1 MILSEFKELAEIIQ
15 AVLTSLS
22 IIIGGSWVFYRFV
35 LQQEMFPNINFTTD
49 MNMIGKQGDFWIVE
63 LTATIENKG
72 KAQHKM
78 SKIGFDL
85 NAMFEDDPVEIEEK
99 WGGQINFPHRLAWG
113 SYLPKH
119 QKYFFVDPGTEAKYS
134 YLTKVPLNASYLLL
148 HSNFIYSKRKNK
160 MHTAERSIQVNKK
173 DIETMPNNG

>member
-1 MILSEFKELAEIIQ
+1 MTFLEFKDLAEALQ

-22 IIIGGSWVFYRFV
+22 ILIGGSWVVYRFV
-35 LQQEMFPNINFTTD
+35 LQQERFPNINFTTD
-49 MNMIGKQGDFWIVE
+49 INIVGKQGNFWLAE

-85 NAMFEDDPVEIEEK
+85 NAMFVDDPVESEER
-99 WGGQINFPHRLAWG
+99 WGGQINFPHSLTIG

-134 YLTKVPLNASYLLL
+134 YVTKIPLNTSYLLL
-148 HSNFIYSKRKNK
+148 HSNFAYSTRKNK
-160 MHTAERSIQVNKK
+160 MHTAEKTIRVN
-173 DIETMPNNG
+173 IE